1 MSDQNDSE
9 LNDIIEGFKLFGSEE
24 NGLIKPT
31 EVKEIMEIMNMNEKS
46 PFLYNI
52 VTNLCTNEEIQ
63 KKGGINAEE
72 FIFLLDQ
79 ELDDTLSIEGLQKIF
94 SIFSDSNTCKIS
106 LPIIS
111 EIFSQEGDWGLGEDE
126 EKIKKLLAREE
137 ISGKKINFDE
147 FQDIMKTEKEKSN
160 IIYRKKTSINSN
172 SKNNNSNDNIS
183 INNNINPNNN
193 KFHESN
199 SNSEKHSDMNNDIQ
213 NKNNLENNNNI
224 NEINQDEINDNN
236 INNDKNENDIN
247 SVNPEYKLNK
257 AKKKY
262 RYMHKSS
269 DNSQDK
275 ENSKEEK
282 EMSNISN
289 SNKNSNVLSKNNL
302 ENNDKEDEKIDKT
315 EKRYHRRYR
324 DAKSPSKKQNEE
336 NSVKENQNEENNN
349 NKRFSYSHWRFRG
362 KK

>member
-72 FIFLLDQ
+72 FISLLDQ
-79 ELDDTLSIEGLQKIF
+79 ELDDTSTIEGLQKIF
-94 SIFSDSNTCKIS
+94 SIFSDNNTSKIS

-111 EIFSQEGDWGLGEDE
+111 EIFNQEGDWGLGEDE

-147 FQDIMKTEKEKSN
+147 FQDIMKTEKEKRN

-172 SKNNNSNDNIS
+172 SKNNSNDNIL

-199 SNSEKHSDMNNDIQ
+199 SNSEKHSDINNDIQ
-213 NKNNLENNNNI
+213 NKNILENNNNI

-262 RYMHKSS
+262 RYMNKSS